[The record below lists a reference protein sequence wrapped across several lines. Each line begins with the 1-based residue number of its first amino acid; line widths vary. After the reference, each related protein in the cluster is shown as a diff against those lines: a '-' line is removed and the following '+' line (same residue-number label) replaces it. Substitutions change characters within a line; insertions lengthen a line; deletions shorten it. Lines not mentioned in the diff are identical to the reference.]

1 MWELSRVGKTQ
12 NRHFLFRLKF
22 GRRFTYHKMM
32 PSGGVG
38 KCSTLFS
45 GVEVAG

>member
-1 MWELSRVGKTQ
+1 MGKTQ
-12 NRHFLFRLKF
+12 SRHFLFRLKF
-22 GRRFTYHKMM
+22 GRRFTSHKMM
-32 PSGGVG
+32 ASGGVG